1 MRPWQVAVG
10 LGAAIGGVAVLVLLP
25 RFAYLGPYAG
35 FIAREYWLA
44 LGLYGGAALFT
55 VMVLLAGLARQ
66 LGLVELGRKV
76 DLAERSVRR
85 GEGDPELS
93 RRLRDEERGA
103 FPD

>member
-10 LGAAIGGVAVLVLLP
+10 LGAAIGGVAVLLLLP

-76 DLAERSVRR
+76 DF
-85 GEGDPELS
+85 G
-93 RRLRDEERGA
+93 GA
-103 FPD
+103 FCTEGRG